1 MDDTARTPDAG
12 ASNIPDSRGI
22 NFFTVDPDL
31 GALLKLHLG
40 DARYAG
46 SSRNCARSAH
56 ACRANSTNGRRVQ
69 TSTRPCSSIATGAAR
84 PCSGSTR
91 IPRMSR
97 SNASH
102 IPSRL
107 RFAEPRI
114 RLGAAARQV
123 RADVPVRAGGIRA
136 VLPGQHDR
144 FADTHAAPF
153 RRSGARRAL
162 PADACVTRLRHAVG
176 RDVHD
181 RAGGGF
187 RRRPDH
193 DAGDARDRRARRD
206 PLAPDR
212 RQVVLFERGR
222 RAAMVLARPDGAPDG
237 IKGLRCSCCRRRCR
251 TARATATGSCA

>member
-12 ASNIPDSRGI
+12 ASNPRQPGHQFLHRRSRSRR
-22 NFFTVDPDL
+22 V
-31 GALLKLHLG
+31 AE
-40 DARYAG
+40 AASRRCRYAG

-102 IPSRL
+102 IPAR

-162 PADACVTRLRHAVG
+162 PADACVTRLRHAVCARCSLTEQAAGSDVG
-176 RDVHD
+176 RITT
-181 RAGGGF
+181 RATRETGAHGET
-187 RRRPDH
+187 
-193 DAGDARDRRARRD
+193 
-206 PLAPDR
+206 LAPDR

-237 IKGLRCSCCRRRCR
+237 IRRRCSCCRRRCR